1 MTKTIRYAFNS
12 QEGYDSAKK
21 ALDSHQVSYS
31 AGSDNGT
38 LDVQV
43 DDDDH
48 INEIIGRQMA
58 KDGVNGRFTSSLF
71 DYDFDVPRD
80 FGPNDEL
87 FANLEALKQVLKGN
101 PNNCL
106 DDFWDFLYSLP
117 ERQADDLLKTICGAE
132 IRFTYVERAEDF
144 QYISECV
151 SKESVYPDAAYEE
164 MKEFVKQC
172 FAKRYL
178 EQVTETVKS
187 STDCSVAMDFPY
199 VGDPA
204 DALDVIIKNRKR
216 NI

>member
-12 QEGYDSAKK
+12 QEGYESAKK

-43 DDDDH
+43 DDNDH

-58 KDGVNGRFTSSLF
+58 KDGVIGKFSRGLSAYSFN
-71 DYDFDVPRD
+71 VPRD

-87 FANLEALKQVLKGN
+87 IANLEALKQVLKSKEE
-101 PNNCL
+101 
-106 DDFWDFLYSLP
+106 DIRQDFLDYLDSLP
-117 ERQADDLLKTICGAE
+117 KRQADDLLTTICG
-132 IRFTYVERAEDF
+132 EDI
-144 QYISECV
+144 YYTGMADDYSLNYDDLSEDG
-151 SKESVYPDAAYEE
+151 SVYPDAAYES

-172 FAKRYL
+172 LAKRYL
-178 EQVTETVKS
+178 
-187 STDCSVAMDFPY
+187 DSVFFQIADEYDVYVEFPF
-199 VGDPA
+199 VDDLA

>member
-12 QEGYDSAKK
+12 QEGYESAKK

-58 KDGVNGRFTSSLF
+58 KDGVIGKFSRGLSAYSFN
-71 DYDFDVPRD
+71 VPRD

-87 FANLEALKQVLKGN
+87 IANLEALKQVLKSKEE
-101 PNNCL
+101 
-106 DDFWDFLYSLP
+106 DIRQDFLDYLDSLP
-117 ERQADDLLKTICGAE
+117 KRQADDLLTTICG
-132 IRFTYVERAEDF
+132 EDI
-144 QYISECV
+144 YYTGNADDYSLNYDDLSEDG
-151 SKESVYPDAAYEE
+151 SVYPDAAYES

-172 FAKRYL
+172 LAKRYL
-178 EQVTETVKS
+178 
-187 STDCSVAMDFPY
+187 DSVFFQIADEYDVYVEFPF
-199 VGDPA
+199 VDDLA